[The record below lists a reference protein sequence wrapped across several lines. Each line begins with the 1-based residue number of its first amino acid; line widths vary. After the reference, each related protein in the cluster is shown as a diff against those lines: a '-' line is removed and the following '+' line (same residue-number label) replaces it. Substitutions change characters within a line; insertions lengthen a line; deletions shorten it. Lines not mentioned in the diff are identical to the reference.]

1 MTLPLS
7 CKNPSR
13 WTPWRTR
20 SAASSTTNRRA
31 HRRRGGHGIRITVEK
46 LPITPTIPVGRPL
59 GGVAADM
66 SGIRSTRVECA
77 PRTRA
82 GLRTPIGMR
91 TARILPSLSL
101 VCLDLFW
108 VEASVCALS
117 LICHDCPHFRRHVQR
132 LRLRRRGAEMVFA
145 WHKASNP
152 AGAIGRCSLQRKQT
166 GLQQYHHQSEIAGQ
180 FTNGY
185 ENNEPG
191 RLHVVLNYQ
200 EQQSRKQSDQQNQSK
215 EDARV
220 GSAKQLVQSFS
231 RCGQGTVHA
240 RQINGEQN
248 KIHKQQPVFEVGKKA
263 WSWLSAKFVYRHRQ
277 RGSAQSRIH
286 QEQQREQM
294 RPTESNARG
303 RVHDEP
309 IVEHNDDRREN
320 GDGCGRAV
328 QPAGQLPRGPEDAR

>member
-1 MTLPLS
+1 
-7 CKNPSR
+7 
-13 WTPWRTR
+13 
-20 SAASSTTNRRA
+20 
-31 HRRRGGHGIRITVEK
+31 
-46 LPITPTIPVGRPL
+46 
-59 GGVAADM
+59 M

-77 PRTRA
+77 PRAFTSGLQPSQCLSYTGWSPHSDWHAHCQNSTESVLGMSRLVLGRSL
-82 GLRTPIGMR
+82 GLRLVADLSRLSALPP
-91 TARILPSLSL
+91 ARPAVAPASPGCGNGF
-101 VCLDLFW
+101 CLAQG
-108 VEASVCALS
+108 VKSR
-117 LICHDCPHFRRHVQR
+117 RRHRQVQSA
-132 LRLRRRGAEMVFA
+132 AETNRTSAVP
-145 WHKASNP
+145 S
-152 AGAIGRCSLQRKQT
+152 
-166 GLQQYHHQSEIAGQ
+166 QSEIAGQ

-215 EDARV
+215 KDARV

-294 RPTESNARG
+294 RPPESNARG